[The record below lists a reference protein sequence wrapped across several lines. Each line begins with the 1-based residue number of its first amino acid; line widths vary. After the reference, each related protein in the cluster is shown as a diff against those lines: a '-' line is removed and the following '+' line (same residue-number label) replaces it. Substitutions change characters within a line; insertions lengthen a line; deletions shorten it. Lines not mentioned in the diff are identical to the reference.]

1 MITHTYELDMVPGGV
16 QVVVHLS
23 QYDDD
28 FSLVF
33 NLFARMGEFTISSG
47 TSAYIRGTKLDGTGY
62 SVSATLDVSN
72 KRVTV
77 SGDKQLTAVAGAQT
91 FELSLVRSNKTLNT
105 ANFVIWVERAALD
118 KDTPPSQS
126 VLREL
131 VGYIDRASEII
142 SAGQQYT
149 SYKNALETTA
159 ARAEAAASSAEEAS
173 ANANGKISQIN
184 AEYQEAISGINAEYQ
199 NAMSVIRGS
208 SAQVNAATATGL
220 TNIDAEYR
228 AAVAMIKGIAVETKR
243 FLDGYTTDLNNE
255 FEDTVAN
262 IKAALAAAMAK
273 VETAYEEFD
282 AEAAQD
288 VSLLRTVQQ
297 QSMENIDEVY
307 RRNYTNLQDLGDA
320 VMNRVNAKGEQIVRI
335 TTNAEELASQA
346 LMTANNS
353 ENHMAGLDNQMK
365 KLESDM
371 ANVSID
377 PDDLGLEQDPDTYYV
392 YPTYKGI
399 KSENGIPL
407 VGGTGGGGGGS
418 AETIKAII
426 SVDNTSGWLSKT
438 IASGAEVSAS
448 FYWSSIEDGMSTGD
462 GTVRITVNDVVR
474 STRQISQGSVSVDLT
489 PYISIGINKVK
500 IRISDI
506 YDQGR
511 TISFNITSL
520 DLAISSSFDT
530 TNAYSG
536 PFVFPYTPKGA
547 IEKTVHFII
556 DGVERFTQFTS
567 VSNRQLSQ
575 SIPAQSHGGH
585 SLLVYFDAEINGE
598 LVRSNELY
606 FEFVAT
612 EKMHDDVIIT
622 SSFNK
627 TEVDQYSSVA
637 IPFTVFDPVSATSEV
652 RIYAND
658 VLISTQ
664 TVDQHEQSYTYM
676 ANSPGSTTIRI
687 VSGGVTKTLRFTV
700 RAAEMNVQAESENL
714 ALYLSAQG
722 RSNNETT
729 RAQWIS
735 GDVSAVLSGFT
746 WKLDG
751 WQTDEDDINVLR
763 ISDDAR
769 VTIPYKIFETDFKA
783 TGKTI
788 EIEFATRDVANYSA
802 QIISCFANNIGL
814 KITPQQIVFRGAQ
827 TEISALYKDN
837 EHIRLAIVVEK
848 QNENRLVM
856 IYINGVMS
864 GAIQYASG
872 ERFSQLS
879 PVSITIGSDDCT
891 VDIYNIRVYDNNLT
905 RQQVVTNWIADTQIG
920 NLKLERY
927 NHNNVYDAYGN
938 ITVTNLPG
946 DLPYMIIE
954 ANELPQY
961 KGDKKADISG
971 SYTDPLHPGKSFTF
985 TGVEMDVQ
993 GTSSAVYYRK
1003 NYDMKFK
1010 QGFVTSSGTSP
1021 TYGLRNNSIPF
1032 NRFVLKADVA
1042 SSESANNTELTMFYN
1057 DTCPYKIPEM
1067 IVNPRVRWGI
1077 EGVPIVLF
1085 WHDKVMQETHFM
1097 GKYNFNLPKRMPEP
1111 LGYSENMESWEV
1123 ERNNSANVKFQDND
1137 FTSTSWDNVN
1147 QKEYPTW
1154 YDDFEARFPSDEW
1167 RDTAKLNEFLSWVKS
1182 TWRTQATNNNLSSSV
1197 TYRVNT
1203 RATVDLYP
1211 SDNSYT
1217 VVAEQSNGQN
1227 TGYYNITFTKDTPA
1241 YRLTKFR
1248 AEFGDYAEID
1258 SATFYYLFTEL
1269 FLMIDSRA
1277 KNMFLG
1283 FHGSDISDS
1292 NRAMDRKVVFEPYDM
1307 DTAIGTNNSGVLMF
1321 GYYLEDIDHVSS
1333 IISGG
1338 DSGGTDAPV
1347 YNAQDSA
1354 LWENFRDAFRDRCV
1368 TMYRQLRTSGAWS
1381 YDAIEA
1387 RFEDHQAKWPES
1399 IFNEDSYLKYIE
1411 PLVDPVTVDEATGQ
1425 LVRTDRYLTMLQ
1437 GSKEEQRKWWLWNRF
1452 RYLDS
1457 KYHVGGALAN
1467 TAFLR
1472 FFNSGTLYLT
1482 SAIDMYM
1489 GVSFGGGT
1497 TPDIKR
1503 ATANTPV
1510 AYPYQMDSTVTE
1522 METWIY
1528 SADLITNMGDLSVF
1542 YPNEVTLTNATR
1554 LKELHIGSNRTGY
1567 SNANLNKLN
1576 VQNSVLLEYID
1587 VRNCPNLATTIDL
1600 SSSPRLKQAY
1610 FEGTAITGVDL
1621 ADGGAIET
1629 LHLPSTITAL
1639 VLMNLNK
1646 LSDLSCPSYANVTR
1660 LMLTNIDQS
1669 TIDPIT
1675 ILRAIPPQSQVN
1687 LQGFH
1692 YEMNSASEIREFLR
1706 LLRTMKGVSREK
1718 NSNGE
1723 WLYHEYADAR
1733 TTVSGTIHIATLT
1746 GAEIEEFTNL
1756 ETGFPYIDLDV
1767 DTYTSTLTYKTFD
1780 GSETLKTVNCING
1793 VPQENGPSGPDRP
1806 TDEQA
1811 SYTFVGWSLYQDAE
1825 TANPKATT
1833 EVKGDR
1839 TVYAAYSRTIRSYT
1853 VTWKNSNGNILEVDE
1868 NVLYGTMPMYDRG
1881 TPTGPEPNTE
1891 FTGWSP
1897 AVSEVSGDIVYT
1909 ATYSTVYRVRFYNG
1923 ETLLNTVYVRPGESA
1938 VYTGST
1944 PVNNNNPDNYEFGGW
1959 EPLPNN
1965 IQDNTDC
1972 YAQYWPTNLVS
1983 SIPDS
1988 LEEIV
1993 TNVTNGNDVYNLGD
2007 TKSFRIGDLGY
2018 MSMVLI
2024 GKDTD
2029 ILSTGNGNAKT
2040 TWLFYYALKN
2050 NGLFTISHPSAE
2062 GTSGNYTEGTG
2073 AIGGWDKSEIKQFVL
2088 NAIVPNLPMVIR
2100 NNVKTVKKYS
2110 DIYNP
2115 AGNKEKNVVTNETF
2129 WLLSARELYGG
2140 QGTASQETQG
2150 PTYSYLTSG
2159 NERRIRRFPNN
2170 SNSGAG
2176 SRYWLRTAWVTDHFM
2191 VANADG
2197 TTTNFKY
2204 GSPGDDSSNFVIGF
2218 CI

>member
-1 MITHTYELDMVPGGV
+1 MITHTYDLDMVPGGV

-33 NLFARMGEFTISSG
+33 NLFARTGDFTIPSG

-62 SVSATLDVSN
+62 SVSASLDISN

-91 FELSLVRSNKTLNT
+91 FELSLVRNNRTHNT
-105 ANFVIWVERAALD
+105 ANFVLWIERAALD

-142 SAGQQYT
+142 NAGQQYT
-149 SYKNALETTA
+149 SYQNALNTTA
-159 ARAEAAASSAEEAS
+159 ARAEAAATSAQEA
-173 ANANGKISQIN
+173 ATNANSKVSQINTKYQEAVNGIN
-184 AEYQEAISGINAEYQ
+184 AEYQESI
-199 NAMSVIRGS
+199 SVIRGS
-208 SAQVNAATATGL
+208 ANQVKAATTTGL
-220 TNIDAEYR
+220 GSIDAEYR
-228 AAVAMIKGIAVETKR
+228 SAVAMIKGIAVETKR

-262 IKAALAAAMAK
+262 IKAALAAALEK
-273 VETAYEEFD
+273 VNTAYEEFD

-297 QSMENIDEVY
+297 QSMENIDQVY
-307 RRNYTNLQDLGDA
+307 RRNYTNLQNLGDT

-335 TTNAEELASQA
+335 TTSAEEIASTA
-346 LMTANNS
+346 LTTANNA

-365 KLESDM
+365 KLETAM
-371 ANVSID
+371 ENVSID

-407 VGGTGGGGGGS
+407 VGGTGGGGGGGS
-418 AETIKAII
+418 AETIKAVI
-426 SVDNTSGWLSKT
+426 SVENTSGWLSKT
-438 IASGAEVSAS
+438 IANGAEVSAS
-448 FYWSSIEDGMSTGD
+448 FFWTSIEDGMPTGD
-462 GTVRITVNDVVR
+462 GTVRITVNNVVR
-474 STRQISQGSVSVDLT
+474 STRQVSQGSINVDLT
-489 PYISIGINKVK
+489 PFLTTGTNKVK
-500 IRISDI
+500 VRIADI

-511 TISFNITSL
+511 TISFNVTSL

-530 TNAYSG
+530 TNAYDG

-556 DGVERFTQFTS
+556 DGVEAFTQVTS
-567 VSNRQLSQ
+567 VSNRQMSQ

-585 SLLVYFDAEINGE
+585 SLLVYFDADINGE

-606 FEFVAT
+606 FEFVAVSKIGT
-612 EKMHDDVIIT
+612 DVIIT

-637 IPFTVFDPVSATSEV
+637 IPFTVYNPVAASSEV
-652 RIYAND
+652 KIYAND
-658 VLISTQ
+658 ILISTQ
-664 TVDQHEQSYTYM
+664 TVDNHQQSYTYM
-676 ANSPGSTTIRI
+676 ANSAGTTVIRI
-687 VSGGVTKTLRFTV
+687 VSGDVTKRLQFNV
-700 RAAEMNVQAESENL
+700 KAAEMNVQAETENL
-714 ALYLSAQG
+714 VLHLSAQG
-722 RSNNETT
+722 RSNNEAT

-735 GDVSAVLSGFT
+735 GNISASLSGFT
-746 WKLDG
+746 WRLDG
-751 WQTDEDDINVLR
+751 WQTDGDNINVLR
-763 ISDDAR
+763 VSDDAR
-769 VTIPYKIFETDFKA
+769 VVIPYKLFETDFKA

-802 QIISCFANNIGL
+802 EIISCFVNNIGL
-814 KITPQQIVFRGAQ
+814 KITPQQIIFRGAQ

-848 QNENRLVM
+848 QNDNRLIMV
-856 IYINGVMS
+856 YINGVMS
-864 GAIQYASG
+864 GAVQYASG
-872 ERFSQLS
+872 ERFSQLN
-879 PVSITIGSDDCT
+879 PVAISIGSDDCT
-891 VDIYNIRVYDNNLT
+891 VDIYAIRVYDNNLT

-938 ITVTNLPG
+938 ITVANLPG

-961 KGDKKADISG
+961 KGDKKKDISG

-1010 QGFVTSSGTSP
+1010 QGFTTTSGTSP
-1021 TYGLRNNSIPF
+1021 TYGLRTNSIPF

-1067 IVNPRVRWGI
+1067 IANPRVRWGI

-1085 WHDKVMQETHFM
+1085 WHDKATQETHFM

-1182 TWRTQATNNNLSSSV
+1182 TWRTQATNTALSSSK

-1211 SDNSYT
+1211 DDSSYT
-1217 VVAEQSNGQN
+1217 IVAEQTNGQN
-1227 TGYYNITFTKDTPA
+1227 NGYYNITFTKDTPA

-1248 AEFGDYAEID
+1248 AEFGDYAEVD
-1258 SATFYYLFTEL
+1258 SATFYYLFTEM

-1277 KNMFLG
+1277 KNMFFG

-1292 NRAMDRKVVFEPYDM
+1292 SRAMDRKVVFEPYDM

-1321 GYYLEDIDHVSS
+1321 GYYLEDTDHVSS

-1354 LWENFRDAFRDRCV
+1354 LWENFRDAFRDHCV

-1381 YDAIEA
+1381 YEAIES
-1387 RFEDHQAKWPES
+1387 RFEDHQSKWPEA
-1399 IFNEDSYLKYIE
+1399 IFNEDSYIKYIE

-1457 KYHVGGALAN
+1457 KYHVGGAIAN
-1467 TAFLR
+1467 TAFIRL
-1472 FFNSGTLYLT
+1472 FNSGTLNLT

-1510 AYPYQMDSTVTE
+1510 AYSYQKDSTVTE

-1528 SADLITNMGDLSVF
+1528 SADLITDIGDISVF
-1542 YPNEVTLTNATR
+1542 YPNEITLTNATR
-1554 LKELHIGSNRTGY
+1554 LKRLQIGSNRTGY

-1587 VRNCPNLATTIDL
+1587 VRNCPNLATTINL
-1600 SSSPRLKQAY
+1600 SNANRLKEAY

-1621 ADGGAIET
+1621 PDGGAIET
-1629 LHLPSTITAL
+1629 LHLPGTITAL

-1660 LMLTNIDQS
+1660 LMLTNISQ
-1669 TIDPIT
+1669 TTVDPLA
-1675 ILRAIPPQSQVN
+1675 ILRTIPRNSQVN
-1687 LQGFH
+1687 LQGFD
-1692 YEMNSASEIREFLR
+1692 YTMNTAAEIREFLA
-1706 LLRTMKGVSREK
+1706 LLRTMKGVSRERGT
-1718 NSNGE
+1718 NGE
-1723 WLYHEYADAR
+1723 WLYHEFDKPYS
-1733 TTVSGTIHIATLT
+1733 TVVGTIHINSLT
-1746 GAEIEEFTNL
+1746 GAELAEFTNQ
-1756 ETGFPYIDLDV
+1756 ENGFPYIEFDV
-1767 DTYTSTLTYKTFD
+1767 TNLTSYLTYKSYDNET
-1780 GSETLKTVNCING
+1780 TLKTVTCQNG
-1793 VPQENGPSGPDRP
+1793 VPQESGPNGPAKPS
-1806 TDEQA
+1806 TAQY
-1811 SYTFVGWSLYQDAE
+1811 SYTFLGWSRDADAE
-1825 TANPKATT
+1825 TAQSDATT
-1833 EVKGDR
+1833 NVKADR
-1839 TVYAAYSRTIRSYT
+1839 TVYPAYSKTLRTYT
-1853 VTWKNSNGNILEVDE
+1853 VTWKNSDNTVLETDT
-1868 NVLYGTMPMYDRG
+1868 NVPYGT
-1881 TPTGPEPNTE
+1881 TPQYNGSTPQNPTSGGGN

-1897 AVSEVSGDIVYT
+1897 AVSTVTGNVTYT
-1909 ATYSTVYRVRFYNG
+1909 ASYIPTYTVRFYNG
-1923 ETLLNTVYVRPGESA
+1923 TTLLDTVTVQKGQNATYSGA
-1938 VYTGST
+1938 T
-1944 PVNNNNPDNYEFGGW
+1944 PVNADDATLTFLGWSPNPTNVQG
-1959 EPLPNN
+1959 NM
-1965 IQDNTDC
+1965 DC
-1972 YAQYWPTNLVS
+1972 YAQYQSPIVV
-1983 SIPDS
+1983 
-1988 LEEIV
+1988 EEI
-1993 TNVTNGNDVYNLGD
+1993 TDTWEQIMAACANGTAA
-2007 TKSFRIGDLGY
+2007 TKYKVGNYKPLDLGAEGVVN
-2018 MSMVLI
+2018 MQIV
-2024 GKDTD
+2024 GKNKDA
-2029 ILSTGNGNAKT
+2029 LASGSGNAPL
-2040 TWLFYYALKN
+2040 TWVSKELLNTYHKMNPSNSN
-2050 NGLFTISHPSAE
+2050 NAE
-2062 GTSGNYTEGTG
+2062 GTGT
-2073 AIGGWDKSEIKQFVL
+2073 IGGWEKSEMRTYLKDTIKPLIPQAVRDS
-2088 NAIVPNLPMVIR
+2088 I
-2100 NNVKTVKKYS
+2100 KTVTKYS
-2110 DIYNP
+2110 DIYDTSATKVANASTSDDVWIP
-2115 AGNKEKNVVTNETF
+2115 
-2129 WLLSARELYGG
+2129 SAREIFGG
-2140 QGTASQETQG
+2140 T
-2150 PTYSYLTSG
+2150 SYETSG
-2159 NERRIRRFPNN
+2159 PVYTDLFDSATNRKKFKIGVSSAN
-2170 SNSGAG
+2170 
-2176 SRYWLRTAWVTDHFM
+2176 YWWLRSAINTTHFRYVGNNGNGDRNSASNTNG
-2191 VANADG
+2191 VAL
-2197 TTTNFKY
+2197 
-2204 GSPGDDSSNFVIGF
+2204 GF
-2218 CI
+2218 CT

>member
-33 NLFARMGEFTISSG
+33 NLFARTGTLSVPNG
-47 TSAYIRGTKLDGTGY
+47 TSVRIRGTKLDGTGY
-62 SVSATLDVSN
+62 FRTLSGSYGSISLSDPTRPV
-72 KRVTV
+72 VTV
-77 SGDKQLTAVAGAQT
+77 NGDKQMTAVAGAQI
-91 FELSLVRSNKTLNT
+91 FELSLIYNNKELST

-118 KDTPPSQS
+118 KDTVPSTS
-126 VLREL
+126 ELREL
-131 VGYIDRASEII
+131 ISYIDQASEII
-142 SAGQQYT
+142 AAGQQYA
-149 SYKNALETTA
+149 SYQNALEATA
-159 ARAEAAASSAEEAS
+159 TRAETAASSAQEAS
-173 ANANGKISQIN
+173 ATASSKVSQIN
-184 AEYQEAISGINAEYQ
+184 TKYQEAISGINTEYQ

-208 SAQVNAATATGL
+208 AAQVNAATTTGL
-220 TNIDAEYR
+220 NNIDTEYR

-243 FLDGYTTDLNNE
+243 FLDLYSENLNNE
-255 FEDTVAN
+255 FEDSVAA
-262 IKAALAAAMAK
+262 IKAALSAAMAK
-273 VETAYEEFD
+273 VETAYENFD

-288 VSLLRTVQQ
+288 ISLLRTVQQ
-297 QSMENIDEVY
+297 QSMDNIDEVY
-307 RRNYTNLQDLGDA
+307 RRNYTNLQDLGES
-320 VMNRVNAKGEQIVRI
+320 VMNRVNTKGEQIVRI
-335 TTNAEELASQA
+335 TTSAEEIASQA
-346 LMTANNS
+346 LTTANNA
-353 ENHMAGLDNQMK
+353 ENHMAGLDNQMR

-371 ANVSID
+371 ENISID

-407 VGGTGGGGGGS
+407 VGGTGGGGGGGS
-418 AETIKAII
+418 AETIKAVIT
-426 SVDNTSGWLSKT
+426 VENTSGWLSKT
-438 IASGAEVSAS
+438 IATGAEVAAS
-448 FYWSSIEDGMSTGD
+448 FFWTSVEDGMPTGD
-462 GTVRITVNDVVR
+462 GTVRITVNNVVR
-474 STRQISQGSVSVDLT
+474 STRQISQGSINVDLT
-489 PYISIGINKVK
+489 PFLSTGTNKVK
-500 IRISDI
+500 VRIADI

-511 TISFNITSL
+511 TISFNVTSL

-530 TNAYSG
+530 TNVYDG

-556 DGVERFTQFTS
+556 DGVEAFTQVTS
-567 VSNRQLSQ
+567 VSNRQMSQ
-575 SIPAQSHGGH
+575 SIPAQPHGGH
-585 SLLVYFDAEINGE
+585 SLLVYFDADINGE

-612 EKMHDDVIIT
+612 EKLHDQVIIT
-622 SSFNK
+622 SSFNQ

-637 IPFTVFDPVSATSEV
+637 IPFTVFDPASATSEV

-658 VLISTQ
+658 ILISTQ
-664 TVDQHEQSYTYM
+664 TVDNHQQSYTYM
-676 ANSPGSTTIRI
+676 ANSAGTTVIRI
-687 VSGGVTKTLRFTV
+687 ESGGVTKRLQFTV
-700 RAAEMNVQAESENL
+700 RAAEMNVQAETENL
-714 ALYLSAQG
+714 VMHLTAQG
-722 RSNNETT
+722 RSNNEAT

-735 GDVSAVLSGFT
+735 GNISASLSGFT
-746 WKLDG
+746 WRLDG
-751 WQTDEDDINVLR
+751 WQTDEDNINVLR

-769 VTIPYKIFETDFKA
+769 VTIPYKIFETDFKP

-788 EIEFATRDVANYSA
+788 EIEFATREVANYSA
-802 QIISCFANNIGL
+802 EIISCFANNIGL

-848 QNENRLVM
+848 QNDNRLIMV
-856 IYINGVMS
+856 YINGVMS
-864 GAIQYASG
+864 GAVQYASG
-872 ERFSQLS
+872 ERFSQLN
-879 PVSITIGSDDCT
+879 PVAISIGSDDCT
-891 VDIYNIRVYDNNLT
+891 VDIYNIRIYDNNLT

-938 ITVTNLPG
+938 ITVANLPG

-961 KGDKKADISG
+961 KGDKKTDISG

-1003 NYDMKFK
+1003 NYDMKFE
-1010 QGFVTSSGTSP
+1010 QGFTTASGTSS
-1021 TYGLRNNSIPF
+1021 TYGLRTNSIPF

-1067 IVNPRVRWGI
+1067 IANPRVRWGI

-1085 WHDKVMQETHFM
+1085 WHDKAMQETHFM

-1137 FTSTSWDNVN
+1137 FTSTSWDTVN

-1167 RDTAKLNEFLSWVKS
+1167 RDIAKLNEFLSWVKS
-1182 TWRTQATNNNLSSSV
+1182 TWRTQATNSNLSSSV

-1211 SDNSYT
+1211 NDSSYT

-1248 AEFGDYAEID
+1248 AEFGDYAELD

-1283 FHGSDISDS
+1283 FHGGDISDGG
-1292 NRAMDRKVVFEPYDM
+1292 RAMDRKVVFEPYDM

-1368 TMYRQLRTSGAWS
+1368 SMYRQLRSSGAWS
-1381 YDAIEA
+1381 YDAIES
-1387 RFEDHQAKWPES
+1387 RFEDHQSKWPES

-1457 KYHVGGALAN
+1457 KYHVGGAIAN
-1467 TAFLR
+1467 TAFIR

-1528 SADLITNMGDLSVF
+1528 SADLITNIGDISVF

-1587 VRNCPNLATTIDL
+1587 VRNCPNLASTINL
-1600 SSSPRLKQAY
+1600 ENSPRLKQAY

-1621 ADGGAIET
+1621 ADGGSIET
-1629 LHLPSTITAL
+1629 LHLPGTITAL

-1660 LMLTNIDQS
+1660 LMLTNIPQ
-1669 TIDPIT
+1669 TTVDPLT
-1675 ILRAIPPQSQVN
+1675 ILRVIPAQSQIN
-1687 LQGFH
+1687 LQGFD
-1692 YEMNSASEIREFLR
+1692 YTMNSAAEIREFLA
-1706 LLRTMKGVSREK
+1706 LLNTMKGVSREK
-1718 NSNGE
+1718 GSNGE
-1723 WLYHEYADAR
+1723 WLYHEFNTPAN
-1733 TTVSGTIHIATLT
+1733 TVVGTIHISTLT
-1746 GAEIEEFTNL
+1746 GPEYAEFTDPEN
-1756 ETGFPYIDLDV
+1756 GFPYIVFDV
-1767 DTYTSTLTYKTFD
+1767 ETLSSTLTYKTFD
-1780 GSETLKTVNCING
+1780 GVSTLKTVTCLNG
-1793 VPQENGPSGPDRP
+1793 VPQESGPSGPSRSS
-1806 TDEQA
+1806 TAQYI
-1811 SYTFVGWSLYQDAE
+1811 YTFVGWSKTQDAQ
-1825 TANPKATT
+1825 TADSDAATN
-1833 EVKGDR
+1833 VRADR
-1839 TVYAAYSRTIRSYT
+1839 TVYAAYSRTTRTYT
-1853 VTWKNSNGNILEVDE
+1853 VTWKNSDNTVLETDTDVPYGATPQYNGATPQNPTSGGGDFVGWVPAISTITSDITYTASYIPVYTVRFMNEST
-1868 NVLYGTMPMYDRG
+1868 VLQTVTVNQGQTANYSGA
-1881 TPTGPEPNTE
+1881 TPTKTGVNNPEDYE

-1897 AVSEVSGDIVYT
+1897 SNTNVTSNRDCVAQFNFIGVPETISDSWEQIFANIQNGTYKTKYNIGDTKKLDVGSEGTVSMQIVAFDSDELADSSGMAPIT
-1909 ATYSTVYRVRFYNG
+1909 WMSLQ
-1923 ETLLNTVYVRPGESA
+1923 LLKTNRQMKTSSSNT
-1938 VYTGST
+1938 
-1944 PVNNNNPDNYEFGGW
+1944 GGW
-1959 EPLPNN
+1959 ENSGVRM
-1965 IQDNTDC
+1965 
-1972 YAQYWPTNLVS
+1972 Y
-1983 SIPDS
+1983 
-1988 LEEIV
+1988 
-1993 TNVTNGNDVYNLGD
+1993 
-2007 TKSFRIGDLGY
+2007 
-2018 MSMVLI
+2018 
-2024 GKDTD
+2024 
-2029 ILSTGNGNAKT
+2029 
-2040 TWLFYYALKN
+2040 LKN
-2050 NGLFTISHPSAE
+2050 TVKPLISSAVA
-2062 GTSGNYTEGTG
+2062 N
-2073 AIGGWDKSEIKQFVL
+2073 EIKE
-2088 NAIVPNLPMVIR
+2088 
-2100 NNVKTVKKYS
+2100 VKKYS
-2110 DIYNP
+2110 HRYDTSENNALTTDDVWIP
-2115 AGNKEKNVVTNETF
+2115 SK
-2129 WLLSARELYGG
+2129 RELSTINTMETLGPSY
-2140 QGTASQETQG
+2140 ASLFPDNQSLVKCKVG
-2150 PTYSYLTSG
+2150 LTSG
-2159 NERRIRRFPNN
+2159 SYWWTRSTGSGSTGFFAVSDNGYINDTNASGRFFI
-2170 SNSGAG
+2170 A
-2176 SRYWLRTAWVTDHFM
+2176 LC
-2191 VANADG
+2191 
-2197 TTTNFKY
+2197 
-2204 GSPGDDSSNFVIGF
+2204 F
-2218 CI
+2218 CT